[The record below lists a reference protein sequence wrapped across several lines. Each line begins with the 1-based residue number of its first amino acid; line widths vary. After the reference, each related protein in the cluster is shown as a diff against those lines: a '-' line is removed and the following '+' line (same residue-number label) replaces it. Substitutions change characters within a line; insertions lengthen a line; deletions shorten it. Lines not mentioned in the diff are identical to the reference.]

1 MKAHLALNNNG
12 GLIAKL
18 ETGEHIVAV
27 DARKLAE
34 QLRLAGVTA
43 ESLTVTDW
51 KTDPDH
57 APTSGTI
64 IAVKTALRSLP
75 SATAEQI
82 GELFEQHK
90 EVLQG
95 LADSDAGHHG

>member
-1 MKAHLALNNNG
+1 MKAHLSLGNSG
-12 GLIAKL
+12 GLIVQL

-27 DARKLAE
+27 DARKLAG

-64 IAVKTALRSLP
+64 IAVKAALRGLP
-75 SATAEQI
+75 PKTTEQMDA
-82 GELFEQHK
+82 LFQQHHETLK
-90 EVLQG
+90 G
-95 LADSDAGHHG
+95 LADSDADKEI